1 MFALNAEKLPECE
14 STHCIKHLLVEEC
27 FEVEGAMALE
37 KWYIILRA
45 YSYTHGLQDYVHA
58 FVVEKCFKAEGT
70 MHGIGEMVHNLK
82 SIVVV
87 FKIMYM
93 HLWPPG
99 SSF

>member
-1 MFALNAEKLPECE
+1 MVHNL
-14 STHCIKHLLVEEC
+14 I
-27 FEVEGAMALE
+27 
-37 KWYIILRA
+37 RA

-82 SIVVV
+82 NIVAV

-99 SSF
+99 SRGVHPLPAHSFEHAASTLL